1 MKKTTLIGMI
11 LFFGLLANGQTNRF
25 DLKATQKSLAK
36 TQENLYFSKTE
47 VTNAQYSVFLK
58 NLKENNRTK
67 ELQIAQI
74 DTTNWTKDLQY
85 GEPLTVHYHS
95 HPAYGVYPVV
105 NISHEGATLFCQW
118 MTDLYNANEKRKFK
132 KVIFRL
138 PTEQEWITAAKGGNP
153 EAIYPWEGNQLMNE
167 KGVPLCNF
175 VRAAEDTMGVANIHN
190 DGSQLTAPSKFY
202 LPNGFGLYNM
212 SGNVAEMIA
221 NKEQTMGG
229 CWLDNAEAMK
239 IASEGKFSNFY
250 KPAPTIGFRYV
261 MEVIEE

>member
-74 DTTNWTKDLQY
+74 DTTNWTTDLKY

-118 MTDLYNANEKRKFK
+118 MTDQYNSNSKRKFK
-132 KVIFRL
+132 KSYSDCPQNKSGL
-138 PTEQEWITAAKGGNP
+138 PLQKEEIPKQFIRGK
-153 EAIYPWEGNQLMNE
+153 AI
-167 KGVPLCNF
+167 
-175 VRAAEDTMGVANIHN
+175 D
-190 DGSQLTAPSKFY
+190 
-202 LPNGFGLYNM
+202 
-212 SGNVAEMIA
+212 
-221 NKEQTMGG
+221 
-229 CWLDNAEAMK
+229 
-239 IASEGKFSNFY
+239 
-250 KPAPTIGFRYV
+250 
-261 MEVIEE
+261 